1 VPKWVGPFLISKVR
15 DNGNIRIQLDK
26 NDINVNVN
34 RIKPFIATN
43 HKGQQQQQQPQMTIP
58 QPMQDQA
65 EQKEEKQQW
74 IEVKR
79 HKQPQIQQPV
89 PDVPKRGRGRP
100 RKHMGPPKDKVNQFE
115 PRWTR
120 ARQIEEGQKQVQK
133 AADADAHIEELIK
146 TGNIAAFIKTEQQK
160 WNACLI
166 KTGPSSYV
174 ITSQLWKKTGLIGR
188 ETKQLEYCNRTASSS
203 ANSSNYDT
211 PPGSLAPTP
220 AKPKGKLKKN
230 IEQVSKVLSFC

>member
-1 VPKWVGPFLISKVR
+1 VGPFLISKVS

-43 HKGQQQQQQPQMTIP
+43 HKGQEQQQQPQMTIP

-146 TGNIAAFIKTEQQK
+146 TGNIAALIKTEQQK
-160 WNACLI
+160 WNVCLI

-174 ITSQLWKKTGLIGR
+174 MDAYNNNKASNSQIGYKR
-188 ETKQLEYCNRTASSS
+188 
-203 ANSSNYDT
+203 D
-211 PPGSLAPTP
+211 G
-220 AKPKGKLKKN
+220 
-230 IEQVSKVLSFC
+230 II